1 MGCCDET
8 TPWRDSLQARICARG
23 DMETIEVK
31 TDAPT
36 ISTLSARLLLSVVA
50 MKKWKMLSL
59 DFKAAFLQS
68 NVDREVIVIPPHDL
82 VKYENGNR
90 VLWSLKKRMYGL
102 VDASRGF
109 WLELD
114 KYLLGIGCQ
123 RLIFDKA
130 HFFLFGRTLLALLK
144 LT

>member
-1 MGCCDET
+1 
-8 TPWRDSLQARICARG
+8 
-23 DMETIEVK
+23 METIEVK

-114 KYLLGIGCQ
+114 KYLLSVGCQ
-123 RLIFDKA
+123 RSIFDKA
-130 HFFLFGRTLLALLK
+130 LYFFYLAEQLSGIIEAHVDDLCFAGIS
-144 LT
+144 